1 MTFPL
6 SLQRQQSTRECD
18 LTTTSFDPACIL
30 QVAIANDGRIFVAD
44 GYCNSRVMQ
53 FSPSGDYETEY
64 RLTPGLM
71 DVPHSLVLDECNDG
85 LYVADREHSQVHKFS
100 ISQAKL
106 QGVNCTPVLRS
117 IHALEKKRKVYAVRR
132 FHHAMA

>member
-1 MTFPL
+1 
-6 SLQRQQSTRECD
+6 
-18 LTTTSFDPACIL
+18 
-30 QVAIANDGRIFVAD
+30 
-44 GYCNSRVMQ
+44 MQ
-53 FSPSGDYETEY
+53 FSPSGDFETEY
-64 RLTPGLM
+64 RLTPGSM

-117 IHALEKKRKVYAVRR
+117 FHALEKKRIVYAVRR